1 MVLRNGRRTALLNK
15 ALEVLEEDVKL
26 LVREASVQERK
37 IMGEVSKFVAL
48 FLTVSLLVM
57 ILLISDPGYVEQAIL
72 GVLSIICADLDLS
85 SVYVP
90 GVFRWP

>member
-15 ALEVLEEDVKL
+15 ALEALEEDVKL

-57 ILLISDPGYVEQAIL
+57 ILLISDPGYVKQAIL